1 MCWNER
7 QGGGACGAT
16 ALLQR
21 FERVL
26 SGKKMLETQ
35 DIYNNPCLQS
45 MILSERT
52 PEGATQN

>member
-26 SGKKMLETQ
+26 SGKK
-35 DIYNNPCLQS
+35 NAGNAGHLQQPVPA
-45 MILSERT
+45 I
-52 PEGATQN
+52 NDFI